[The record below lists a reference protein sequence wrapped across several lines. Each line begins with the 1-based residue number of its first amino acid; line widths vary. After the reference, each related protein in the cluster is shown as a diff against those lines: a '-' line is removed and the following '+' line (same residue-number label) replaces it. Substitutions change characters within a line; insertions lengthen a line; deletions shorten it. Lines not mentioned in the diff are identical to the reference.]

1 MEYDLL
7 LVRFA
12 DGRIMV
18 GQQYNTAFTSWVF
31 RVNEQEK
38 VDILDTMLTNNKELA
53 QILTANQAM
62 QNNKS
67 MLKKL
72 AK

>member
-18 GQQYNTAFTSWVF
+18 GQQYNIAFTSWVF
-31 RVNEQEK
+31 RVNEQER
-38 VDILDTMLTNNKELA
+38 VDILDTMLTNNKELPE
-53 QILTANQAM
+53 LFSKF
-62 QNNKS
+62 NNK
-67 MLKKL
+67 K
-72 AK
+72 